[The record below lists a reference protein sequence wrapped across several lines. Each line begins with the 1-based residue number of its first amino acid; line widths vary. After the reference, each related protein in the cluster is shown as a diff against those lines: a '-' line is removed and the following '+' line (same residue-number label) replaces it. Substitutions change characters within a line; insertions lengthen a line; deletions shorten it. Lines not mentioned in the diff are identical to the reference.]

1 MNLISW
7 KWSEEK
13 TSTQNKT
20 AEEEFMRKGVKDL
33 TNISRRSNMGRC
45 LRERK

>member
-20 AEEEFMRKGVKDL
+20 AEEFMRKGVKDL